1 MLAIEGLVRRFENCG
16 NAGFAALGPV
26 DLTIA
31 EGELVALL
39 GPSGSGKTTLLRLI
53 AGLDRATAGRARFD
67 ARPIDGPRDE
77 VAVVF
82 QEPRLMPWLSVAGNV
97 GFGLWD
103 VPPRERAERVRA
115 AIERVG
121 LAGFADALPKQLSGG
136 MAQRVALARALVTRP
151 RLLLMDEPFSAL
163 DPLTRERQQ
172 DHLLDVLG
180 RDRPTVLFI
189 THDIDEAI
197 ALADRVVLMA
207 GPPGRVALNQPV
219 ELARP
224 RDRLGM
230 PFQTLRHRLRVALD
244 AVAHHAEP
252 AHALQA
258 AADI

>member
-1 MLAIEGLVRRFENCG
+1 MLAIEALVRRFDG
-16 NAGFAALGPV
+16 DGGGFAALGPI
-26 DLTIA
+26 DLAVA
-31 EGELVALL
+31 EGELVAVL

-53 AGLDRATAGRARFD
+53 AGLDQATAGRVRFD
-67 ARPIDGPRDE
+67 GTPIDGPRDE

-82 QEPRLMPWLSVAGNV
+82 QEPRLMPWLTVARNV

-103 VPPRERAERVRA
+103 VPARPRAERVRA

-121 LAGFADALPKQLSGG
+121 LAAFAGALPKLLSGG

-172 DHLLDVLG
+172 DHLIDVLG

-189 THDIDEAI
+189 THDIDEAL

-207 GPPGRVALNQPV
+207 GPPGRVVLNQPV
-219 ELARP
+219 ALARP
-224 RDRLGM
+224 RDRLGV
-230 PFQTLRHRLRVALD
+230 PFQDLRHRLRVALD

-252 AHALQA
+252 AHALQE